1 MDEQIATKEEYL
13 KRINMMRN
21 DQIEGQEMQIF
32 KINDE
37 KMKRNTE
44 TSNQLTLKP
53 LIFGGPSP
61 GESLKDAN
69 LSLSSSRLN
78 TFKIPKNE
86 QSAILISEAS

>member
-1 MDEQIATKEEYL
+1 
-13 KRINMMRN
+13 MMRK
-21 DQIEGQEMQIF
+21 DQTEGQEIQILNVNGER
-32 KINDE
+32 I
-37 KMKRNTE
+37 KRNTE

-53 LIFGGPSP
+53 LVFGGPSP

-86 QSAILISEAS
+86 QSAILISEASQGVNVLY

>member
-1 MDEQIATKEEYL
+1 M
-13 KRINMMRN
+13 
-21 DQIEGQEMQIF
+21 
-32 KINDE
+32 
-37 KMKRNTE
+37 

-78 TFKIPKNE
+78 TYKHPKNE